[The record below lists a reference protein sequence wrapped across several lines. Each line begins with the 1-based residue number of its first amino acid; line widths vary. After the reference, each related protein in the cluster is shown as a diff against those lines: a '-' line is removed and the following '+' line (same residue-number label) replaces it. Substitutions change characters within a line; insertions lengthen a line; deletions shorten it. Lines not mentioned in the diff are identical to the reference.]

1 MEAINRRA
9 NNVQKGLKFPPISLF
24 PEGTVSN
31 GRHLLSFK
39 KGAFASLNPIKM
51 IIIKYGDRGWSPYP
65 GNK

>member
-9 NNVQKGLKFPPISLF
+9 NNIQKRLKFPPICLF
-24 PEGTVSN
+24 PEGTISN
-31 GRHLLSFK
+31 GRHLISFK

-51 IIIKYGDRGWSPYP
+51 IIRKYGDRGWSPNL